1 MASGPHKFWY
11 KYWRKATCFLMTGRV
26 FYLTQSQCLDC
37 STLPVMAVCIIKPS
51 QMKLSVSQVWGHAWI
66 RMAVDFRVSKRR
78 RESPRML
85 ESLESFVRS
94 EWEHPK
100 WERHQEKKGKTWAMP
115 WSKHSTQDEHWR
127 LLWNSGGDKKHPLLS
142 TWENNRSYQRWTGG
156 ICLPFIITC
165 ENKRPCKAD
174 WHSRSLI

>member
-37 STLPVMAVCIIKPS
+37 STLPVMAVSTIKPS

-78 RESPRML
+78 REPPRML

-127 LLWNSGGDKKHPLLS
+127 LLWNSGGDKKHPILS
-142 TWENNRSYQRWTGG
+142 TWKNNGSYQRYAF
-156 ICLPFIITC
+156 L
-165 ENKRPCKAD
+165 
-174 WHSRSLI
+174 SL